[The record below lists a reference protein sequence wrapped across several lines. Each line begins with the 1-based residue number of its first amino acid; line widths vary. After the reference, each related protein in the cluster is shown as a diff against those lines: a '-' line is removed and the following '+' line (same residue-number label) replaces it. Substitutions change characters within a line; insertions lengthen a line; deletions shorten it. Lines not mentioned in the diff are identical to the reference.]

1 MSAIEQ
7 NFLEREGSK
16 LPKPPAE
23 GQPDKRVWH
32 FYYYDD
38 PESQLRQILASTC
51 KGDMALA
58 ANRLREAHDFV
69 DRERLI
75 RGDEPQHSQRD
86 LIRWAILCLA
96 VVGLAFMIF
105 IV

>member
-7 NFLEREGSK
+7 NFLERE
-16 LPKPPAE
+16 
-23 GQPDKRVWH
+23 
-32 FYYYDD
+32 
-38 PESQLRQILASTC
+38 
-51 KGDMALA
+51 A
-58 ANRLREAHDFV
+58 ANRIREARDFV

-75 RGDEPQHSQRD
+75 HWDEPPHSRRH